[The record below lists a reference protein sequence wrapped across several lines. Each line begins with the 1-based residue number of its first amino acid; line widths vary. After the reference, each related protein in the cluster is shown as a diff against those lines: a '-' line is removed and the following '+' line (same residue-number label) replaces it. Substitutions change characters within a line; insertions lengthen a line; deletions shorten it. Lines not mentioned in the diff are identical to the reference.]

1 MDRGAWWA
9 TVHRIA
15 KSQKRLKQWACKHAK
30 RSLVFWSPNP
40 LTPGRFQ
47 GFKGPLEFPRWLKH
61 LWYSW
66 CASGPHLIAYTNQ
79 MIQCGQGHINSLRIR
94 MAKTERQP
102 RLEGWSSEPGD
113 ISLTS
118 SREGARDPALPHKP
132 WFKIPGPQSEVS
144 SLCVNNSV
152 CCHLTNA
159 RRVTCPWAHSTLTFG
174 TPRSKSVLC
183 ISSFGG
189 L

>member
-40 LTPGRFQ
+40 LSPGRFQ

-79 MIQCGQGHINSLRIR
+79 MTQCGQGHINSLRIR
-94 MAKTERQP
+94 MAKPERQP
-102 RLEGWSSEPGD
+102 RLGGWSSEPGD

-118 SREGARDPALPHKP
+118 SREGPEIQLYHTSRD
-132 WFKIPGPQSEVS
+132 
-144 SLCVNNSV
+144 
-152 CCHLTNA
+152 
-159 RRVTCPWAHSTLTFG
+159 
-174 TPRSKSVLC
+174 SKSLDPKVRWAPCVSITLFAAT
-183 ISSFGG
+183 SPMPEE
-189 L
+189 